1 MKNSS
6 IKSNNSYTKICRENI
21 TYNIRFFVLLIVVF
35 ILVTTINEVPNY

>member
-6 IKSNNSYTKICRENI
+6 IQNNNSYSKRCRENI
-21 TYNIRFFVLLIVVF
+21 TYNIRFFVLLVVVF